1 MTWDQAVLEDQVLAA
16 ETLEEN
22 SEQDSQQNDSQIEEW
37 VSTESEDLALAWAW
51 DTEQVPVKNPAER
64 FKAENCNRYRAL
76 AQCII
81 SKAPVENQAIMQE
94 KLEEKLQVWD
104 HLSSPDQYQICK
116 EVLEHEQT
124 IKVLEHYQ
132 NQGCKI

>member
-1 MTWDQAVLEDQVLAA
+1 MTWDQAVLEDQELGVEVA
-16 ETLEEN
+16 EEN
-22 SEQDSQQNDSQIEEW
+22 SEQGSEQTDSQIEDW
-37 VSTESEDLALAWAW
+37 VVAESEVFIEEWSW
-51 DTEQVPVKNPAER
+51 DSEQVSVRNPAER

-76 AQCII
+76 TQCII

-132 NQGCKI
+132 NQGCEI

>member
-1 MTWDQAVLEDQVLAA
+1 M
-16 ETLEEN
+16 
-22 SEQDSQQNDSQIEEW
+22 QI
-37 VSTESEDLALAWAW
+37 
-51 DTEQVPVKNPAER
+51 KNPAER

-81 SKAPVENQAIMQE
+81 SKAPVENQTIMQK

-104 HLSSPDQYQICK
+104 HFSSPDQYQICK